1 MLLVFL
7 KLFDEI
13 MERLYSSVKETALWG
28 QLLFMNYFSTDRITD
43 NNSFTTYRKNIP
55 PERYRSELQT
65 ADLIRGG
72 GGGGGGGGSQNP
84 TAILFILYLL
94 QVFPFVSS
102 FSSYMFLY
110 CLNDRFYISINL
122 VPSSL

>member
-43 NNSFTTYRKNIP
+43 NNSFTKYRKNIP

-72 GGGGGGGGSQNP
+72 SQDP